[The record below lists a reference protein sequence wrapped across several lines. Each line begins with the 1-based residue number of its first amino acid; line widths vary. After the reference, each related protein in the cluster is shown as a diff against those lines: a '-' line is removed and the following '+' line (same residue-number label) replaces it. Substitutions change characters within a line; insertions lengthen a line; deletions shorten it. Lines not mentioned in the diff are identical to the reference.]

1 MTRLTFGS
9 RAWWLAWLVL
19 PVMGALSAGCSNS
32 KTKVHV
38 SVTGDV
44 TGIAQLVVGLNAG
57 GLVTQLLIPP
67 TADVIS
73 LPTDFTIEM
82 DRSRTGEL
90 LITVDGYPTAFSPDA
105 VKIAT
110 GMGDITELAVGEQNA
125 VTVELTAVP
134 PVGGQPDGGAG
145 SDGGDPA
152 ATPDAGD
159 PVTEETG
166 P

>member
-9 RAWWLAWLVL
+9 RAWLAWLLL
-19 PVMGALSAGCSNS
+19 PVMGALGVGCSNS
-32 KTKVHV
+32 KTIVHV
-38 SVTGDV
+38 TVNGDV
-44 TGIAQLVVGLNAG
+44 SGIVQLVVGLNAG
-57 GLVTQLLIPP
+57 GLITQLLIPP

-73 LPTDFTIEM
+73 LPTDFTVEM

-90 LITVDGYPTAFSPDA
+90 LVTIDGYPAAFSMDA

-110 GMGDITELAVGEQNA
+110 GMGDITDLAVGGQNQ
-125 VTVELTAVP
+125 VTVELMAVA
-134 PVGGQPDGGAG
+134 PVGSEPDGGAG
-145 SDGGDPA
+145 SDGGNPG

-159 PVTEETG
+159 AVTEDTG